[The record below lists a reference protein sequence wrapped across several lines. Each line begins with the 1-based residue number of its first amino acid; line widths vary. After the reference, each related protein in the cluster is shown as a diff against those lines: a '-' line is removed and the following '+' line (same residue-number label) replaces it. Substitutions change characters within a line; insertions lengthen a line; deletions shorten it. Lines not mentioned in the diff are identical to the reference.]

1 MNFQTL
7 MNDQSRPW
15 RILTSTTF
23 LYTPMAACPHSCN
36 QYYPIVELISYTLQ
50 LKITTTKVVLVRG
63 LDDTNFIIGY
73 VFWL

>member
-23 LYTPMAACPHSCN
+23 LYTPMAACPHSCK
-36 QYYPIVELISYTLQ
+36 QYYPDCRI
-50 LKITTTKVVLVRG
+50 
-63 LDDTNFIIGY
+63 
-73 VFWL
+73 